1 VQCFSPAQHAAFTEH
16 ISLSQL
22 LDVHSAE
29 ACQPLHTRPSPTAA
43 LRRSRCFL
51 QPPVLVLWGR
61 QDRILPP
68 ATAQQFADALPDATV
83 TYLEN
88 SGHSGHLEEPEAA
101 AAAILDFVGGCA
113 TGEL

>member
-1 VQCFSPAQHAAFTEH
+1 MCVAQRRASRCTSVHPRRLLQNRSPCFS
-16 ISLSQL
+16 
-22 LDVHSAE
+22 
-29 ACQPLHTRPSPTAA
+29 
-43 LRRSRCFL
+43 

-68 ATAQQFADALPDATV
+68 STAQQFADALPDATV

-101 AAAILDFVGGCA
+101 AAAILDFVGSCSA
-113 TGEL
+113 AQP